1 MEDFHEHRMRVLK
14 LRGLEDDETFNQD
27 ITSIRSKACQHSKI
41 DQICYAE
48 IVRTMQGIPSLLR
61 ERLLPNGYLWATPSL
76 YLENQFCSPQQGEYL
91 TQFCG
96 NSQNH
101 GREIIVRNSDKK
113 MRFDNK
119 IKQGRRLVDLKIVGI
134 LRVGLGRITPVMKL
148 LSSMASSVRYESVSA
163 HFSHTLLK

>member
-1 MEDFHEHRMRVLK
+1 
-14 LRGLEDDETFNQD
+14 
-27 ITSIRSKACQHSKI
+27 
-41 DQICYAE
+41 
-48 IVRTMQGIPSLLR
+48 
-61 ERLLPNGYLWATPSL
+61 
-76 YLENQFCSPQQGEYL
+76 
-91 TQFCG
+91 
-96 NSQNH
+96 
-101 GREIIVRNSDKK
+101 VRNFDNK